1 MTSLSSSRT
10 TSEASNMAPDIQ
22 FRAFE
27 PKDAAAFRELNEA
40 WINRYF
46 VLEEEDRRALN
57 HPEANVLSPGGHIYM
72 AVAVATGEP
81 VGCCAL
87 IASHE
92 SGVYE
97 LAKMAVSEQLRGQGI
112 GRKLIVYVI
121 EQARRIGAARLTLE
135 SNKILANAVHLYE
148 SVGFTHLH
156 PERVHHS
163 PYARADVHMEMLL
176 SDGTA

>member
-1 MTSLSSSRT
+1 MTFLS
-10 TSEASNMAPDIQ
+10 TSQAAPEVADAAAKIQ

-27 PKDAAAFRELNEA
+27 AADAAAFRELNEA
-40 WINRYF
+40 WINRHF
-46 VLEEEDRRALN
+46 VLEQEDHRALQ
-57 HPEANVLSPGGHIYM
+57 HPFENVIAPGGHIFM
-72 AVAVATGEP
+72 AVAAGEP

-92 SGVYE
+92 PGVYE

-148 SVGFTHLH
+148 SVGFKHL
-156 PERVHHS
+156 PQERVHHS

-176 SDGTA
+176 SDGTV